1 MPPLNRHE
9 QIWTEVLDHDHW
21 GCYYRRRYVECAS
34 IRIHQPIADLS
45 FADRNLRPGR
55 ASCKPAAI
63 GLANRADVKKPAVQ
77 ASKDL
82 TLKAIWSRSLKSA
95 RNLGADAD
103 VDIYSEDSGS
113 GKSFNDLLK
122 RADIQAVIIACV
134 ATMLKGRLTDSSQLA
149 NSQPARAHTQ
159 SAVSR
164 QACAIGEANRGEPR
178 RCSGAHAMVSPGS

>member
-1 MPPLNRHE
+1 MN
-9 QIWTEVLDHDHW
+9 
-21 GCYYRRRYVECAS
+21 
-34 IRIHQPIADLS
+34 
-45 FADRNLRPGR
+45 
-55 ASCKPAAI
+55 
-63 GLANRADVKKPAVQ
+63 KPAVQ

-82 TLKAIWSRSLKSA
+82 TLKALWSRSLKSA
-95 RNLGADAD
+95 RNLGADAN

-149 NSQPARAHTQ
+149 NSQPARVHTQ

-178 RCSGAHAMVSPGS
+178 RCSGAHAMVSPES